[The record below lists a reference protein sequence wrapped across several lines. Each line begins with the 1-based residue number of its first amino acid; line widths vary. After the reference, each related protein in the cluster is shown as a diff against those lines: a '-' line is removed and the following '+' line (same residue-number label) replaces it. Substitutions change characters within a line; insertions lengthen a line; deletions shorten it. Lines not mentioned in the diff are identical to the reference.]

1 MDGQGRR
8 HRAGCAM
15 NLHIE
20 NEETCRL
27 AGELAEP
34 AGAASSRRMSVANA
48 LEACMIAKGRGA
60 AAGAAEP

>member
-1 MDGQGRR
+1 
-8 HRAGCAM
+8 M

-20 NEETCRL
+20 NEETRRL
-27 AGELAEP
+27 AGDLAEP
-34 AGAASSRRMSVANA
+34 ARAASSRRMSVANA